1 MAVEA
6 AAITAAEDNGN
17 IRAQYCRCSRGLPRT
32 DRTAAV
38 LHHHVLADQNIVGKM
53 GNMLERWVSMLSR
66 WYKVHRGRGYTS
78 PVRAGC
84 WGALR
89 DDGGQC
95 AQSKSIAVKS
105 SSPAVRGRPQLHMCI
120 IIYVCRC
127 RSRRRLLLLLL
138 LPLFFFFFFFLHTGR
153 LASPGRRQ
161 AAHDG
166 GGQRGRVRELQGRSR
181 GQALRQEG
189 RQHAHRPPSHF
200 GDDAKG
206 AQGFRKEAFS
216 VHSYSST
223 YPVSTILCFEND
235 RPVTK
240 RVDVFGAPRTVT
252 DDHV

>member
-1 MAVEA
+1 MCKHHHTSLCRHHGLFCFSDNDVEFVFWRVRTYTHRFA
-6 AAITAAEDNGN
+6 KQYLPKVCETGAQQCSSGGRGRHYAQTWPATIPGDRRRAEEHLPPPRHARASTA
-17 IRAQYCRCSRGLPRT
+17 IRAGGPLATTSTSCMPTTKSRF
-32 DRTAAV
+32 
-38 LHHHVLADQNIVGKM
+38 
-53 GNMLERWVSMLSR
+53 
-66 WYKVHRGRGYTS
+66 
-78 PVRAGC
+78 
-84 WGALR
+84 LR
-89 DDGGQC
+89 
-95 AQSKSIAVKS
+95 
-105 SSPAVRGRPQLHMCI
+105 
-120 IIYVCRC
+120 
-127 RSRRRLLLLLL
+127 
-138 LPLFFFFFFFLHTGR
+138 FFFVFFLHTGR

-235 RPVTK
+235 RPVKK

>member
-138 LPLFFFFFFFLHTGR
+138 LPLYL
-153 LASPGRRQ
+153 
-161 AAHDG
+161 
-166 GGQRGRVRELQGRSR
+166 
-181 GQALRQEG
+181 
-189 RQHAHRPPSHF
+189 
-200 GDDAKG
+200 
-206 AQGFRKEAFS
+206 
-216 VHSYSST
+216 YSSLT
-223 YPVSTILCFEND
+223 TPVIFQTPYMFSKQPQTNLVAPTISSSYHYYF
-235 RPVTK
+235 
-240 RVDVFGAPRTVT
+240 
-252 DDHV
+252 